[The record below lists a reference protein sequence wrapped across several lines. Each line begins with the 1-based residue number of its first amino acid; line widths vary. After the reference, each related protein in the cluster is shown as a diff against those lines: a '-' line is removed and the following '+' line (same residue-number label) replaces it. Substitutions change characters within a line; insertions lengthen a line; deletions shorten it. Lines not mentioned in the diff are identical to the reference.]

1 MKPLYTEVFTLKIS
15 SYKNIKNELW
25 IDRIPLAFSRCSN
38 NTCQLKDNCLRWL
51 DIPEERYSISK
62 FEPSD
67 DRCSHQIKPDTRT
80 ETKAE
85 TLLKTFTKKELSE
98 QLGISRPTLYSRIV
112 SGRWKKL
119 EEEKIKQLFNKI

>member
-1 MKPLYTEVFTLKIS
+1 MKD
-15 SYKNIKNELW
+15 IKNELW
-25 IDRIPLAFSRCSN
+25 IDRIPLDFSRCSN
-38 NTCQLKDNCLRWL
+38 NKCQLKDNCLRWL
-51 DIPEERYSISK
+51 DIPEGRYSISK

-67 DRCSHQIKPDTRT
+67 DICSHQIKPDTRT
-80 ETKAE
+80 ETKVK

-98 QLGISRPTLYSRIV
+98 QLGISRPTLDSRIV